1 MAEIIRGVGLTK
13 RFGEGEAA
21 VTAVDHV
28 DISIDEG
35 ELLVITG
42 DSGSGKTTLISILG
56 CILRP
61 TEGEVWIEGKRIDPL
76 RDDLPKIRRE
86 KIGFVFQLFNL
97 IPYLTALENVLIA
110 MEIDGRK
117 GPEAER
123 RAKEIL
129 ERVGLGDRLYHRP
142 SQLSGGEKQ
151 RVSFARALANNPR
164 VIFADEPTAN
174 LDSRQSANLME
185 LIREL
190 QREHG
195 TTIVVV
201 THQVGLL
208 EDADR
213 IVRMKDGKIV
223 EERAGL
229 SPSNEL
235 R

>member
-110 MEIDGRK
+110 MEIDGKK

>member
-1 MAEIIRGVGLTK
+1 MGEIIRGIGLTK

-42 DSGSGKTTLISILG
+42 DSGSGKTTLISLLG

-61 TEGEVWIEGKRIDPL
+61 TEGEVWIEGKRIDPFK
-76 RDDLPKIRRE
+76 DELPRIRRE

-110 MEIDGRK
+110 MEINGKR
-117 GPEAER
+117 GPDAEK

-129 ERVGLGDRLYHRP
+129 ERVGLGDRLHHRP

-151 RVSFARALANNPR
+151 RVSFARAMANNPQ

-174 LDSRQSANLME
+174 LDSHQSANLME

-190 QREHG
+190 RRERG

-201 THQVGLL
+201 THQLAL
-208 EDADR
+208 IKDSADR
-213 IVRMKDGKIV
+213 ILRMKDGKIV
-223 EERAGL
+223 EEHKMK
-229 SPSNEL
+229 EV
-235 R
+235 